1 METYDVEVS
10 RDIAE
15 ETINIEDKVI
25 VEYGVELDEKLNIG
39 VYDVEL

>member
-10 RDIAE
+10 RDITE

-25 VEYGVELDEKLNIG
+25 VEYDVELDEKLIIG